1 MYAPWSRQGKLK
13 PLTLTTNLNKEVID
27 MALKQPY
34 LLKTVIGTDVPTL
47 TASPGEAFLVKDILV
62 RDSVA
67 SYITIRIAKS
77 TVGYIRTKGPFGSHC
92 AFRRGHAQH
101 SHTIRLSAGSGGY
114 NFNDR
119 LIRDTAGRDREI
131 AVRLHDTITGVI
143 HDEVQA
149 LMWSGFQLNETLLS
163 FLGARGIFKG
173 YPIAEGETM
182 TISGMER
189 TDEKSITLIIYEQW
203 EPGDISPDQENGSKA
218 AEYLFF
224 NYGDTGAVVNVDGDS
239 LYDNAVSPAEFPDF
253 PWGKVV
259 PANHEIDLIGIC
271 GSPRAPGDN
280 ITAHHTYTE
289 FIKLVKDRE
298 VLFDEDRNGI
308 IFLHRSPNVDSQIDQ
323 TAEGFTLIGNLS
335 EYDNNPPLMFP
346 VPLTFVAGDEL
357 NVYLTTVKTGDG
369 REISQTATELA
380 LIQKVRRLG

>member
-1 MYAPWSRQGKLK
+1 
-13 PLTLTTNLNKEVID
+13 
-27 MALKQPY
+27 MALKQPF

-62 RDSVA
+62 RDSDA

-101 SHTIRLSAGSGGY
+101 SHTLRVDGGSDVTA
-114 NFNDR
+114 NSHFPV
-119 LIRDTAGRDREI
+119 RDGANRNRALLLGHSGSVPGD
-131 AVRLHDTITGVI
+131 VY
-143 HDEVQA
+143 DEVQA
-149 LMWSGFQLNETLLS
+149 LLWTGFHLNETLLS

-182 TISGMER
+182 TISGMAR

-203 EPGDISPDQENGSKA
+203 EPGDISPQQENGSKSP
-218 AEYLFF
+218 EYLLF
-224 NYGDTGAVVNVDGDS
+224 NYGDTGAVVNIDGDS
-239 LYDNAVSPAEFPDF
+239 LYDNPVSPAEFPDF

-259 PANHEIDLIGIC
+259 PANHEIDLLGIC

-346 VPLTFVAGDEL
+346 APLTFVAGDEL
-357 NVYLTTVKTGDG
+357 NVYLTTVKEGDG

-380 LIQKVRRLG
+380 LIEKVRRLT